1 MCEIAANGGDDC
13 QCLPAWRLTNPRE
26 DKERISSSEGPLF
39 SELPTAT
46 DTFYGRGDELLV
58 ITKALDPGTP
68 GQKGIVLCGI
78 GGSGK
83 TQLALRYIKQH
94 QQLYTAVIWINA
106 STVEHTIQSFAEA
119 ADMISSN
126 WPFRDLPLAYVGSCN
141 WRRVITRMR
150 STCYT
155 RWLLVIDGI
164 DDLNQDNFKQYI
176 PSCKFGSIIVTS
188 TQNRAPEVFQLLRL
202 DVDRLDLDSGRELLL
217 TRAFGSISDADISED
232 GKILRLSR

>member
-1 MCEIAANGGDDC
+1 MCEIAASGDDDSR
-13 QCLPAWRLTNPRE
+13 CLPARRPTNPRE
-26 DKERISSSEGPLF
+26 GKEIISSSEDPLF

-46 DTFYGRGDELLV
+46 DTFYGRGNELLV
-58 ITKALDPGTP
+58 MANALDPITP

-83 TQLALRYIKQH
+83 TQLALRYIKQY

-106 STVEHTIQSFAEA
+106 STAEHTIQSFAET
-119 ADMISSN
+119 ADMVSSN
-126 WPFRDLPLAYVGSCN
+126 WPFRDLPLTYLGSCN
-141 WRRVITRMR
+141 WRKVIARMR
-150 STCYT
+150 STRYT
-155 RWLLVIDGI
+155 HWLLVIDGI

-176 PSCKFGSIIVTS
+176 PSCRYGSIIVTS
-188 TQNRAPEVFQLLRL
+188 TQSRAPEVFQLSRL

-232 GKILRLSR
+232 GEIL

>member
-1 MCEIAANGGDDC
+1 MCEIAASGDDDSR
-13 QCLPAWRLTNPRE
+13 CLPARRPTNPRE
-26 DKERISSSEGPLF
+26 GKEIISSSEDPLF

-46 DTFYGRGDELLV
+46 DTFYGRGNELLV
-58 ITKALDPGTP
+58 MANALDPITP

-83 TQLALRYIKQH
+83 TQLALRYIKQY

-106 STVEHTIQSFAEA
+106 STAEHTIQSFAET
-119 ADMISSN
+119 ADMVSSN
-126 WPFRDLPLAYVGSCN
+126 WLFRDLPLTYLGSCN
-141 WRRVITRMR
+141 WRKVISRMR
-150 STCYT
+150 STRYT

-176 PSCKFGSIIVTS
+176 PSCQFGSIIVTS
-188 TQNRAPEVFQLLRL
+188 TQSRAPEVFQLSRL

-232 GKILRLSR
+232 GKILRLTR

>member
-1 MCEIAANGGDDC
+1 MCEIAASGDDDSR
-13 QCLPAWRLTNPRE
+13 CLPTRRPTNPRE
-26 DKERISSSEGPLF
+26 GKEIISSSEDPLF

-58 ITKALDPGTP
+58 MANALDPITP

-83 TQLALRYIKQH
+83 TQLALRYIKQY

-106 STVEHTIQSFAEA
+106 STAEHTIQSFAET
-119 ADMISSN
+119 ADMVSSN
-126 WPFRDLPLAYVGSCN
+126 WPFRDLPLTYLGSCN
-141 WRRVITRMR
+141 WRKVIARMR
-150 STCYT
+150 STRYT
-155 RWLLVIDGI
+155 HWLLVIDGI

-176 PSCKFGSIIVTS
+176 PSCRFGSIIVTS
-188 TQNRAPEVFQLLRL
+188 TQSRAPEVFQLSRL

-232 GKILRLSR
+232 GKIL

>member
-1 MCEIAANGGDDC
+1 MCEIAASGDDDSR
-13 QCLPAWRLTNPRE
+13 CLPARRPTNPRE
-26 DKERISSSEGPLF
+26 GKEIISSSEDPLF

-46 DTFYGRGDELLV
+46 DTFYGRGNELLV
-58 ITKALDPGTP
+58 MANALDPITP
-68 GQKGIVLCGI
+68 GQKGIVLSGI

-83 TQLALRYIKQH
+83 TQLALRYIKQY

-106 STVEHTIQSFAEA
+106 STAEHTIQSFAET
-119 ADMISSN
+119 ADMVSSN
-126 WPFRDLPLAYVGSCN
+126 WPFRDLPLAYLGSCN
-141 WRRVITRMR
+141 WRKVITRMR
-150 STCYT
+150 STRYT

-176 PSCKFGSIIVTS
+176 PSCQFGSIIVTS
-188 TQNRAPEVFQLLRL
+188 TQSRAPEVFQLSRL

-232 GKILRLSR
+232 GEILRLTR